1 MKRKKEKGERKQH
14 PPLAKHGEG
23 SMRAVIPVARCRCC
37 PLDCLGPTPVF
48 VTPGE
53 VVLAAAVDRRRC
65 PVLPLLVVVSCVVTV
80 PVVVQSFP
88 YRCR

>member
-1 MKRKKEKGERKQH
+1 
-14 PPLAKHGEG
+14 
-23 SMRAVIPVARCRCC
+23 MRVVIPVACCHCC
-37 PLDCLGPTPVF
+37 PLDCLAPTHVV

-53 VVLAAAVDRRRC
+53 LVLAAAVDRRRR